1 LPSSGASETN
11 PTKRSNSSRS
21 NTMCERD
28 WRKTTPPPSRRCA
41 IVGVR
46 YQLDTTIASGIGGS

>member
-1 LPSSGASETN
+1 
-11 PTKRSNSSRS
+11 
-21 NTMCERD
+21 MYERD
-28 WRKTTPPPSRRCA
+28 WRKTTPPSRRCA

>member
-1 LPSSGASETN
+1 
-11 PTKRSNSSRS
+11 
-21 NTMCERD
+21 MYERD

-41 IVGVR
+41 IVGGVR

>member
-1 LPSSGASETN
+1 
-11 PTKRSNSSRS
+11 
-21 NTMCERD
+21 MYERD